1 MQEPT
6 LCLGG
11 HRDTETDSLNEALM
25 SDGTQ
30 PEMLTSLTVTLRTK
44 KQDVKFTEFLMLRLA
59 NTF

>member
-1 MQEPT
+1 M
-6 LCLGG
+6 
-11 HRDTETDSLNEALM
+11 ETDSLNEALM

-44 KQDVKFTEFLMLRLA
+44 KQDVKFTEFLMLHLA